1 MIFDD
6 SVVGKVVEF
15 VVAFG
20 ASKQNTYPA
29 NIKICG
35 MKVANNMLSNI
46 NILKTFSTKNLSL
59 FGDSNPRPIH
69 YE

>member
-1 MIFDD
+1 MVFDD
-6 SVVGKVVEF
+6 SEIEKVVEF

-20 ASKQNTYPA
+20 ASRQNKYPT

-35 MKVANNMLSNI
+35 IKVANNMLSNI
-46 NILKTFSTKNLSL
+46 NILITFSTKNSSL